1 MRKDF
6 IKSPLSAVLPDF
18 VLFLLSSLQTYLPL
32 PGSVALTDEIWQ
44 HFLKKQ
50 TKKNQ
55 LIIQKSQISKAILNY
70 FGFSHALG
78 FLVEEGKCD

>member
-1 MRKDF
+1 MTLEASGHAGTYWGCAGTYWSGILCAEVLFMRKDF

-50 TKKNQ
+50 TKK
-55 LIIQKSQISKAILNY
+55 IS
-70 FGFSHALG
+70 
-78 FLVEEGKCD
+78 